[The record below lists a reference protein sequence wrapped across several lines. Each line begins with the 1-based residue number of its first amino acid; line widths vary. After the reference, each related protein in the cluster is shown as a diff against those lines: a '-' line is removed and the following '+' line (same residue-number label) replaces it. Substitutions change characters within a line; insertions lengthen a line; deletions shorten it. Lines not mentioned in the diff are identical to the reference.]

1 MEGKSYLDRF
11 RGLQIVAPGLT
22 FIARDLLE
30 KVPCHPVT
38 FIKIIKPGDC
48 SVGTT
53 VRLMGENQKVQRRDD
68 SPQLDLC
75 QDLQS
80 IDLTGL
86 ANDLPSDT
94 GNAISTTLKYVDKK
108 AMVEDFF
115 LQRLAF
121 TTMDNR
127 EEEITAAHRATF
139 NWISSIP
146 TENVLDDS
154 PTASKGTVISW
165 LRESQE
171 HKVYWISGKP
181 GSGKSTLMRYLN
193 KHPKTNE
200 ALKVWARRM
209 PLICP
214 RFFFWTSGTTDQKSA
229 SGFMRSLLHQ
239 LLQAAREMIPW
250 TFPEMWLKYQDT
262 MTRVREPIEWSL
274 ELLRVSLQRLLK
286 LYAGRVKI
294 CFFIDGL
301 DELEGD
307 QVALVSLLH
316 SMVHSSPEDFKACVS
331 SRPWKVFEDAFVDIP
346 QLKLQDLTRKD
357 IWRFVGDSLDSAS
370 KVRRILNTDEE
381 AAEDLKIRITDN
393 SDSVFLWATLAVKS
407 LVEHAVSTDA
417 VADLVRKLD
426 VLPTD
431 LDDLFRHLLLESK
444 TDAELEEQSRILQI
458 IHAREVVCD
467 FTQNDSSNVMTLY
480 QMALATESLE
490 DIEEPTKLPDA
501 QILYLSKSVK
511 ERVLDRCAGLLRV
524 HQSRRKE
531 EQIEKTHASSLEETV
546 RTWKSLAR
554 GRINY
559 LHRTV
564 RDFFAY
570 SGDFGGIAGRTEPGT
585 FDPHICLLRSHVL
598 QLRLPL
604 ETPEKHRRLDE
615 WWPDVILAL
624 THARHTSQLFIG
636 TQVELLN
643 RFKNTL
649 DWYWIPRRLDPLDN
663 WARNAFATYEQ
674 RMKYRT
680 PYHYPFLSLATKF
693 GLRHYVEAELDTGNY
708 PYIAGVPLLSYAI
721 HFLASRRSSV
731 YPLSS
736 PDMIQMLLK
745 KGQDPN
751 LSYKNLA
758 NKNETP
764 WLLTLKYIREA
775 ERRQWIEQNESEE
788 GIQRW
793 TRIAGLI
800 IEHGGDPNALILKD
814 MWDPAASA
822 LDVLT
827 MVNKKNPTP
836 SITGLFDLLGQH
848 GATLHATGE

>member
-1 MEGKSYLDRF
+1 VEGTSIRYSRFRYSDSSPYLDIYS
-11 RGLQIVAPGLT
+11 QH
-22 FIARDLLE
+22 LLE
-30 KVPCHPVT
+30 EVPCHPVT
-38 FIKIIKPGDC
+38 RENIILFYFQAWDC
-48 SVGTT
+48 LSTN
-53 VRLMGENQKVQRRDD
+53 MGENQKVQRRDD

-94 GNAISTTLKYVDKK
+94 GDAIATTLKYVDKK

-121 TTMDNR
+121 TAMDNR

-139 NWISSIP
+139 DWIFNSHDI
-146 TENVLDDS
+146 
-154 PTASKGTVISW
+154 PTASRGTVISW

-193 KHPKTNE
+193 EHRKTNE
-200 ALKVWARRM
+200 ALKVWARKK

-239 LLQAAREMIPW
+239 LLQATREMIPW

-262 MTRVREPIEWSL
+262 TTRVREPIEWSV

-331 SRPWKVFEDAFVDIP
+331 SRPWKVFEDAFVNIP
-346 QLKLQDLTRKD
+346 KLKLQDLTRKD
-357 IWRFVGDSLDSAS
+357 IWQFVGDSLDSAS
-370 KVRRILNTDEE
+370 MVRRILKMDEE
-381 AAEDLKIRITDN
+381 AAEDLKIQITDN
-393 SDSVFLWATLAVKS
+393 SDGVFLWATLAVKS
-407 LVEHAVSTDA
+407 LVERAVSTDTI
-417 VADLVRKLD
+417 ADLVRKLD

-431 LDDLFRHLLLESK
+431 LDALFRHLLLESK

-467 FTQNDSSNVMTLY
+467 FTKNDSSNVVTLY
-480 QMALATESLE
+480 QMALATGSLE
-490 DIEEPTKLPDA
+490 DREEPTKLLDA

-524 HQSRRKE
+524 HQSRRKGGADRE
-531 EQIEKTHASSLEETV
+531 GSRVKFGGDDADLE
-546 RTWKSLAR
+546 SLAR

-570 SGDFGGIAGRTEPGT
+570 SGDFGGIASRTEPGA

-598 QLRLPL
+598 QLRFPL

-643 RFKNTL
+643 RFKSTL
-649 DWYWIPRRLDPLDN
+649 DWYWMPKRLDPLDN

-708 PYIAGVPLLSYAI
+708 PYIGGVPLLSYAVQFI
-721 HFLASRRSSV
+721 ASRRSSV

-758 NKNETP
+758 NKDETP

-775 ERRQWIEQNESEE
+775 ERRQWIEQNESAE

-836 SITGLFDLLGQH
+836 SITGLFDLLGQR

>member
-1 MEGKSYLDRF
+1 MDKTQE
-11 RGLQIVAPGLT
+11 
-22 FIARDLLE
+22 
-30 KVPCHPVT
+30 
-38 FIKIIKPGDC
+38 
-48 SVGTT
+48 
-53 VRLMGENQKVQRRDD
+53 VQQRDD
-68 SPQLDLC
+68 SPQLGLC

-80 IDLTGL
+80 MDLTGL
-86 ANDLPSDT
+86 GNDLPPDTSD
-94 GNAISTTLKYVDKK
+94 AIAATLKYVDKK
-108 AMVEDFF
+108 AIVEDFF

-139 NWISSIP
+139 NWIFSSH
-146 TENVLDDS
+146 ENAVLDHGS
-154 PTASKGTVISW
+154 TTSKSTVISW
-165 LRESQE
+165 LRETQE
-171 HKVYWISGKP
+171 HKVYYISGKP

-193 KHPKTNE
+193 EHRKTNE
-200 ALKVWARRM
+200 ALKIWAGRV

-239 LLQAAREMIPW
+239 LLQATRKMIPW
-250 TFPEMWLKYQDT
+250 TFPDMWLKYQDT
-262 MTRVREPIEWSL
+262 KTRVREPIEWSG
-274 ELLRVSLQRLLK
+274 ELLRGSLQRLLK

-307 QVALVSLLH
+307 QVALVDLLR

-331 SRPWKVFEDAFVDIP
+331 SRPWKVFEDAFVDVP
-346 QLKLQDLTRKD
+346 QLRLQDLTRKD
-357 IWRFVGDSLDSAS
+357 IWRFVGDSLDGAPT
-370 KVRRILNTDEE
+370 VRRILKQDEE
-381 AAEDLKIRITDN
+381 GADDLKIRITDS
-393 SDSVFLWATLAVKS
+393 SDGVFLWATLAVKN
-407 LVEHAVSTDA
+407 LIEHAVSTDMIT
-417 VADLVRKLD
+417 DLVRKLD
-426 VLPTD
+426 ALPTD
-431 LDDLFRHLLLESK
+431 LDNLFRLLLLESK
-444 TDAELEEQSRILQI
+444 TDSELEDQSRILQI

-467 FTQNDSSNVMTLY
+467 FTKNDSSNVVTLY

-490 DIEEPTKLPDA
+490 DMGEPTKLPDA
-501 QILYLSKSVK
+501 QIMHLCKSVK
-511 ERVLDRCAGLLRV
+511 EHVLNRCSGLLRV
-524 HQSRRKE
+524 HQSSRKRGDS
-531 EQIEKTHASSLEETV
+531 QVRFGGLDDADLEA
-546 RTWKSLAR
+546 LAR

-564 RDFFAY
+564 RDFFTY
-570 SGDFGGIAGRTEPGT
+570 SGDFDGIAGRTEPGT

-598 QLRLPL
+598 QLRFPL

-624 THARHTSQLFIG
+624 THARHASQLFINS
-636 TQVELLN
+636 QIDLLN
-643 RFKNTL
+643 RFKGTL
-649 DWYWIPRRLDPLDN
+649 DWYWMPRRLDPLDN

-693 GLRHYVEAELDTGNY
+693 GLRYYVEAELDTGNY
-708 PYIAGVPLLSYAI
+708 PYRGGIPLLSYAVE
-721 HFLASRRSSV
+721 FLANRRSSV

-736 PDMIQMLLK
+736 PDMVQILLE

-751 LSYKNLA
+751 LSYRNLS
-758 NKNETP
+758 NKDETP

-775 ERRQWIEQNESEE
+775 DRRQWIKQNQPEE

-793 TRIAGLI
+793 TRIVGLI
-800 IEHGGDPNALILKD
+800 IEHGGDPNALIMKD

-827 MVNKKNPTP
+827 MVRKKYPAP
-836 SITGLFDLLGQH
+836 SITSMFDILVQQ
-848 GATLHATGE
+848 GATLHATDE